1 LKATQVRAMSDADLT
16 KELEAAHKELFNL
29 RFRLST
35 KQLVNHRELPKTRK
49 KIAQLQTLMKERQL
63 GI

>member
-1 LKATQVRAMSDADLT
+1 MSDADLT